1 MPDSSHSITL
11 HSVDGRGRIRLSI
24 DPPLNYSS
32 NRIDLT
38 LDEKSPAFQALSQ
51 AWGKS
56 FPQTGAAYV
65 VCSPVILNYEGCST
79 I

>member
-1 MPDSSHSITL
+1 MPDTGHSITL
-11 HSVDGRGRIRLSI
+11 RSVNGRGQIRLSI

-56 FPQTGAAYV
+56 LTQPGAEYV
-65 VCSPVILNYEGCST
+65 VCSPVILNYEGC
-79 I
+79 